1 MWLLIV
7 VFAAFFLAV
16 VLVAFSIA
24 TPRATETK
32 QTLSRLESIAAPQ
45 SKAAQEE
52 SLNLRRADQ
61 ISTIPWLDRLL
72 QQGDISERLRLLL
85 YQADLKWTVGWLLLV
100 SASMAF
106 AAGALVL
113 LRTGA
118 LLLAFLLGA
127 LAGCAPLLYVLRQRS
142 SRFDRM
148 RLYLPEALDLM
159 NAAIRAGHSLCSAMG
174 MVAKESPE
182 PIRREFRQCYEEQ
195 NFGLELRLAMT
206 NLAYRVPIQDI
217 RMVVAAVLIQNESG
231 GNLTEILENVAHLIR
246 EDFRLQGQIRVHTAQ
261 GRMTGWIL
269 SLLPVVLGVLLYMIH
284 PEQMS
289 VLWTREVGR
298 VMLYSSIVMTTVGAL
313 IIRKIVRIQV

>member
-1 MWLLIV
+1 MWLLII

-16 VLVAFSIA
+16 ALVAFAIA
-24 TPRATETK
+24 TPRAKETK
-32 QTLSRLESIAAPQ
+32 RTLSRLESLASPQ
-45 SKAAQEE
+45 SRAAKED
-52 SLNLRRADQ
+52 SLNLRREDQ

-72 QQGDISERLRLLL
+72 QQRETSERLRLLL
-85 YQADLKWTVGWLLLV
+85 YQADLKWTVGWLLLM

-113 LRTGA
+113 VRTGA
-118 LLLAFLLGA
+118 LLLAFAIGA
-127 LAGCAPLLYVLRQRS
+127 LAGSAPFLYVLHQRS

-148 RLYLPEALDLM
+148 RQYLPEALDLM
-159 NAAIRAGHSLCSAMG
+159 NAAIRAGHSLSSAMG
-174 MVAKESPE
+174 MAAKESPE

-206 NLAYRVPIQDI
+206 NLAYRVPIHDI
-217 RMVVAAVLIQNESG
+217 RIVVAAVLIQNESG

-261 GRMTGWIL
+261 GRLTGWIL
-269 SLLPVVLGVLLYMIH
+269 TLVPPVLGVVLYMFH

-289 VLWTREVGR
+289 VLWTRPAGR
-298 VMLYSSIVMTTVGAL
+298 VMLYGSIVMTTIGAL